1 MKVAVCYSGFLRN
14 IQKTFPKAKSTV
26 VIPNYIEMPKKHN
39 LDIKLSF
46 VFVGRINPI
55 KNIHLLINALA
66 IIHKEHPEIELDIVG
81 SARLPYELVYQKSLE
96 ALTQTLNIASSVN
109 FLGHLNGEEKNK
121 VIASNMALVLPSK
134 SENFG
139 NVILEAFAQGTPVI
153 ASKNTPWNIL
163 EEHNAGYWVEA
174 NANKLAEAMN
184 SILNLESKK

>member
-1 MKVAVCYSGFLRN
+1 ML
-14 IQKTFPKAKSTV
+14 
-26 VIPNYIEMPKKHN
+26 
-39 LDIKLSF
+39 
-46 VFVGRINPI
+46 
-55 KNIHLLINALA
+55 
-66 IIHKEHPEIELDIVG
+66 
-81 SARLPYELVYQKSLE
+81 YQKNLE

-184 SILNLESKK
+184 SILNLESKKYKQTRENAYNLCLSKFDIQSNIHVWENYYQKICADLE